1 MANVRDLLIRMSLD
15 TATFKRNI
23 ADAKG
28 ELRTLKSEF
37 KAVSS
42 DSTTMPTQTSATMS
56 TTFFWDAFFACFSD
70 IRIPPDKNLYIV

>member
-15 TATFKRNI
+15 TATFKKNI

-42 DSTTMPTQTSATMS
+42 DSNVENAGGKLLENLREQKS
-56 TTFFWDAFFACFSD
+56 TAEALVKESMASLTEKA
-70 IRIPPDKNLYIV
+70 